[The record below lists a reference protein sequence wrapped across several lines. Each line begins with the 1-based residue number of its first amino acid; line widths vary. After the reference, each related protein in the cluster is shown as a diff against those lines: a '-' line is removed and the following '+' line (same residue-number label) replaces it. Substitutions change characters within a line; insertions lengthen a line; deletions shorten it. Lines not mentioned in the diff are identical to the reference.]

1 MRLTSWVF
9 IEDKRYLITTTRS
22 AILPVD
28 MDLSRVA
35 SRCMSRYFF
44 LSKELEWVQ
53 VTL

>member
-1 MRLTSWVF
+1 MHLTLWIF
-9 IEDKRYLITTTRS
+9 IEDERYLITTTRP

-28 MDLSRVA
+28 MDLSRAA

-44 LSKELEWVQ
+44 LFEELERVQ